1 MCAAPETFLIFL
13 GIALQAHQIGEVFL
27 VTDIFFINPSRTT
40 LDQFFIDI
48 FTTSVNDTNTASI
61 TVNIGNLHTDQ
72 SILDHF
78 CDQLLGFLAIGL
90 TGFRC
95 IHIGKA

>member
-1 MCAAPETFLIFL
+1 MHTRQLLAVTNIIFIDPGGTTF
-13 GIALQAHQIGEVFL
+13 
-27 VTDIFFINPSRTT
+27 
-40 LDQFFIDI
+40 DQFFIDI
-48 FTTSVNDTNTASI
+48 FTTSVNDSNTASI